1 LIRLTGKYAYCGN
14 IFCPLQLFKFNPI
27 VGGAAMPTK
36 KNNKVISKHS
46 QAKQNKNPLFLITG
60 GILVLLIASLLVF
73 NNKPAK
79 YTPEVSGSPSL
90 QVDEE
95 LVDLGDVQLGKTVQT
110 AFKISNVGDQELR
123 FTQKPYVEVKEGC

>member
-1 LIRLTGKYAYCGN
+1 
-14 IFCPLQLFKFNPI
+14 
-27 VGGAAMPTK
+27 MPTK
-36 KNNKVISKHS
+36 KKNKVISKRS
-46 QAKQNKNPLFLITG
+46 QAKQNKNPLFLIAG

-73 NNKPAK
+73 NNKPEK

-110 AFKISNVGDQELR
+110 SFKISNVGDQELR